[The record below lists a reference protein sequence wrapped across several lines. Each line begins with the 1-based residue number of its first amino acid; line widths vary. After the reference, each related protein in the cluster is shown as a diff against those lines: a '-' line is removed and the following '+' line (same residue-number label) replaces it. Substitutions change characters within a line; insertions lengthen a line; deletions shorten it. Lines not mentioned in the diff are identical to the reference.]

1 MLMSQK
7 STDKIFSRHW
17 TLTYF
22 LSDDEVLKD
31 VFVKVDTFMSFY
43 MNSNF
48 LIGAEEFT
56 DKEKRHCHIVLSFVS
71 AISFDI
77 IKRAFPSQHI
87 ERVRVLKECLA
98 YVSKMGVF
106 YSSYDSATSKKQDVY
121 KDFIDDVLLDVSL
134 RELIKKYPQFFLRNY
149 SNTISLIKVLK
160 GIDLPY
166 DEKDSKIKND
176 NFL

>member
-1 MLMSQK
+1 MSQNR
-7 STDKIFSRHW
+7 TNKIFSRHW

-22 LSDDEVLKD
+22 LADDELVND
-31 VFVKVDTFMSFY
+31 VFNKVDTFMSFY
-43 MNSNF
+43 INSNF

-77 IKRAFPSQHI
+77 IKRAFPTQHI

-106 YSSYDSATSKKQDVY
+106 YSSYESATSRKQDVY

-134 RELIKKYPQFFLRNY
+134 RDLIKKYPQFFLRNY
-149 SNTISLIKVLK
+149 SNTINLIKVLK
-160 GIDLPY
+160 CIELPY
-166 DEKDSKIKND
+166 EEKDSKIKKD